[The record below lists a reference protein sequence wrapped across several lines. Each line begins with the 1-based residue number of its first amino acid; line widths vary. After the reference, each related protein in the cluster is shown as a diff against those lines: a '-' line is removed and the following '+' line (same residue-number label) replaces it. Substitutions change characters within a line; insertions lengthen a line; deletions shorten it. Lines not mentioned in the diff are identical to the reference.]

1 MLTLPL
7 LTILVFGFYL
17 LSSNKILKEYECGV
31 IFRLGG
37 LLPEAQ
43 GPGLILVFAPLD
55 RHTSPG
61 GVKVI

>member
-37 LLPEAQ
+37 LLPEAK
-43 GPGLILVFAPLD
+43 GPGLIPFSCRSIGTP
-55 RHTSPG
+55 RRG
-61 GVKVI
+61 E